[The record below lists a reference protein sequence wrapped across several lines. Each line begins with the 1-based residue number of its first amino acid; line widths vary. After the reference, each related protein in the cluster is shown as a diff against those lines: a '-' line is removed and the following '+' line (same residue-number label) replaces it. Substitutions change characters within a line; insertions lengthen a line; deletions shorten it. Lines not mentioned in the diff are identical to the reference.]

1 MLSLNNSKKFQNE
14 FSEFEQKIS
23 KITEQKK
30 QQKLRL
36 KEIL

>member
-1 MLSLNNSKKFQNE
+1 MK
-14 FSEFEQKIS
+14 QKVS

-36 KEIL
+36 KEIIKKMNS